1 MQEIPDKPYYRIGE
15 VAGYLGV
22 ETHVLRYW
30 ESVFPQL
37 KPVRAPSRQRLFR
50 RRDIQTLLTIKTLL
64 HDQGFTIAGARRFL
78 EEKAVP
84 QGPMEQEPL
93 FAEPPAPPP
102 AGPAEP
108 DPAPPLDQEL
118 RREMAQELRAI
129 LKIISS

>member
-1 MQEIPDKPYYRIGE
+1 MEIPDKPYYRIGE

-50 RRDIQTLLTIKTLL
+50 REDIQSLLTIKGLL
-64 HDQGFTIAGARRFL
+64 HDQGYTIAGARRYL
-78 EEKAVP
+78 EENAAPAK
-84 QGPMEQEPL
+84 PMEQKPL
-93 FAEPPAPPP
+93 FQAEPAQPAD
-102 AGPAEP
+102 P
-108 DPAPPLDQEL
+108 DL
-118 RREMAQELRAI
+118 RQEMARELRAI